1 MNRPAAT
8 PVGKRLVAHLP
19 AVFLEADGSGGGDEL
34 QSLLAAFEE
43 VLLGLPDTPSAEGFE
58 QLIAALPDL
67 IGPRGASGSAGLPY
81 LPAQDGEGSAFQELT
96 AFTLPG
102 DTDPE
107 VEEAPRTDSA
117 HPAHA
122 AVVPPFDTATRDAFM
137 PWLAA
142 RWVSFAPF
150 AHFEPARLRRI
161 VAGIVPLYARRGTP
175 AYLKA
180 LLRLCFEEIADIDL
194 QEHLSGG
201 LRVGQARIGTTT
213 QLGAVR
219 PFTFGLGITLRPRA
233 EGWHEAALAPLG
245 ASLRAVIDFA
255 KPAHTCC
262 ELHLAALDTGPVHV
276 CG

>member
-1 MNRPAAT
+1 MLHR
-8 PVGKRLVAHLP
+8 VSRLLSDVRSGEGKTA
-19 AVFLEADGSGGGDEL
+19 
-34 QSLLAAFEE
+34 LLF
-43 VLLGLPDTPSAEGFE
+43 
-58 QLIAALPDL
+58 
-67 IGPRGASGSAGLPY
+67 GASLFIGLFAYYVLKTVREPLILVTGGAEVRTY
-81 LPAQDGEGSAFQELT
+81 AT
-96 AFTLPG
+96 AMQAILL
-102 DTDPE
+102 
-107 VEEAPRTDSA
+107 
-117 HPAHA
+117 
-122 AVVPPFDTATRDAFM
+122 M
-137 PWLAA
+137 
-142 RWVSFAPF
+142 
-150 AHFEPARLRRI
+150 
-161 VAGIVPLYARRGTP
+161 GIVPLYARRGTP

-194 QEHLSGG
+194 QEHLGGG

-262 ELHLAALDTGPVHV
+262 ELHLAASDAGPVHG